1 MGDEDSQDGRSDG
14 VVGTS
19 ASGKPVGMGFAMAAA
34 RRKAIRQAMHPLPI
48 KHGLIKQPHI
58 AHTQDGAGTS
68 PPKFGV
74 GGGFKAG
81 GF

>member
-1 MGDEDSQDGRSDG
+1 MGNSNGSNG
-14 VVGTS
+14 SNGG
-19 ASGKPVGMGFAMAAA
+19 SGQMPGLAMA
-34 RRKAIRQAMHPLPI
+34 RRKAIRQTMAKPSV
-48 KHGLIKQPHI
+48 KHGLIHAPTINHSQNGTG
-58 AHTQDGAGTS
+58 TQ

>member
-1 MGDEDSQDGRSDG
+1 MAGPRGNGAGNGS
-14 VVGTS
+14 GT
-19 ASGKPVGMGFAMAAA
+19 GMGWAAASA
-34 RRKAIRQAMHPLPI
+34 RRKAIRQTMSPSKS
-48 KHGLIKQPHI
+48 KHGLVHAPTIQHS
-58 AHTQDGAGTS
+58 HDGTGTS